1 MPVIFFCL
9 FACFDFC
16 FSFLIQPKSSRNDK
30 GHKYIKSNV
39 IDDNNEAWMAVQIA
53 QGHVGRSIHFLEV
66 LDKTLKI
73 IWSPSSHPRP
83 PDAQIVFASRGL
95 IIATIYRHHLG
106 NRQFSYMV
114 SYPLKKKILSRQVLS
129 SPFEHKKIE
138 VQRTQNIS
146 PRSHILK
153 ELAPGYEL
161 VSI

>member
-1 MPVIFFCL
+1 MAIIIYLYFLLPLACLLFFFVVCL
-9 FACFDFC
+9 FCFC

-39 IDDNNEAWMAVQIA
+39 IDDNNESWMAVQIA

-114 SYPLKKKILSRQVLS
+114 SYPLKKKYFQDRCCHLPSNTR
-129 SPFEHKKIE
+129 K
-138 VQRTQNIS
+138 
-146 PRSHILK
+146 
-153 ELAPGYEL
+153 
-161 VSI
+161 